1 MLFMQRAAIFTL
13 KYIAHVGEELIGRFP
28 VNEILWKK
36 NRRKDQMLFSPNV
49 SAIAKWIQTNEDK
62 KWIVFTHAKP
72 YLQTNLKLD

>member
-49 SAIAKWIQTNEDK
+49 SAIAKWSQTDK
-62 KWIVFTHAKP
+62 NKKSP
-72 YLQTNLKLD
+72 C